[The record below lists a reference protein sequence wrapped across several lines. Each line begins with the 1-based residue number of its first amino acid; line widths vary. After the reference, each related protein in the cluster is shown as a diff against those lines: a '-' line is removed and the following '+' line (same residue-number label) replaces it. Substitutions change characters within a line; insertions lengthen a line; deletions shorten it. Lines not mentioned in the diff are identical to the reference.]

1 MKNTLKSM
9 LNSLSTEQL
18 ALINAFMYFD
28 GMVFKND
35 KSIGYNIDEM
45 RTRQSKEWKIML
57 KKHPG
62 TMSVKK
68 AEQVVD
74 AIMKDPQLR
83 NLKVIDCTRKEPYYT
98 GAVNACF
105 VDEKNKQVLFA
116 FRGTNREEWMD
127 NAEAFLKESSPMQED
142 ALQYVE
148 RIIEENGFVEEG
160 YAIDVTGH
168 SKGGNKA
175 QYVTIKS
182 PYVRECHSFDGQGFS
197 KEFMEANKTEIAE
210 RAKKITSH
218 AAHLDYVHCLGQQVA
233 GKNEWYD
240 TNRPAGLFSLSRI
253 KLANVAFAHS
263 PGACFH
269 FDKRGDV
276 RMNAA
281 TDQSKFSGQVHDIS
295 VKMMEESKEKQEIYF
310 NSVMASIQMTHTFK
324 PLYNGKLPDLETIR
338 KEIAKKKV
346 NLDETLEF
354 MQQNGFDENKIIPL
368 AQSRVADVTYKAVF
382 TGKAK
387 KELEAEAGTPGG
399 GNGSGENREVSVSMS
414 GRGDEKGAVNLSTT
428 PKGQVSMEELR
439 NSVATQRNNI
449 DPKVLLGKNKVAI
462 KGVQRE

>member
-1 MKNTLKSM
+1 MENTIN
-9 LNSLSTEQL
+9 NSLARLSTEQL
-18 ALINAFMYFD
+18 SLINAFMYYD

-35 KSIGYNIDEM
+35 ESLGDNIEEM
-45 RTRQSKEWKIML
+45 RTKTPKEWSKML

-83 NLKVIDCTRKEPYYT
+83 DLKVIDCTRKEPYYT

-105 VDEKNKQVLFA
+105 VDEKNKQVLFD

-127 NAEAFLKESSPMQED
+127 NAEGFLKESSPMQED
-142 ALQYVE
+142 AL
-148 RIIEENGFVEEG
+148 RFVESTLKKKGFLEAG
-160 YAIDVTGH
+160 YDIDVTGH

-269 FDKRGDV
+269 FDKSGEV
-276 RMNAA
+276 RMNA
-281 TDQSKFSGQVHDIS
+281 TKDQSEFSGKVHDIS
-295 VKMMEESKEKQEIYF
+295 VKMMDASKEKQEIYF

-338 KEIAKKKV
+338 KEIAKQKV
-346 NLDETLEF
+346 NLDETLGF

-387 KELEAEAGTPGG
+387 KELAAEAATPGG
-399 GNGSGENREVSVSMS
+399 GNGNGENREVSVSMS

-449 DPKVLLGKNKVAI
+449 DPKVLLGKNRVTV
-462 KGVQRE
+462 KGIQRE